1 MAEAQKDQAQAPPE
15 ENPILLA
22 KKRAAERIKARFH
35 QEERHPMNVEKA
47 HQWFLK
53 EKSLEKKGF
62 SKDKQLELYRQRLF
76 YIAPRPTIE
85 KLLQEKKAA

>member
-1 MAEAQKDQAQAPPE
+1 MAEAQKDQAQAPPD

-35 QEERHPMNVEKA
+35 QEDRHPMNIEKA
-47 HQWFLK
+47 HQWYEK
-53 EKSLEKKGF
+53 EKSLEKKVF
-62 SKDKQLELYRQRLF
+62 SKDRQLQEYRRRLY

>member
-1 MAEAQKDQAQAPPE
+1 
-15 ENPILLA
+15 
-22 KKRAAERIKARFH
+22 
-35 QEERHPMNVEKA
+35 MNVEKA